1 MVVASSLGSPVSAGS
16 GPSRPLWLEQALTD
30 APDQPGCYLMLDRS
44 EAILYVGKATSLRS
58 RLRTYFQPRTGD
70 TRFFVKLLDGLLG
83 SLQWIVTNNAK
94 EALVLE
100 NELIKKHQPRFN
112 VRLKDDKRYLSL
124 RIGTEHPWPRVE
136 VVRRRKRDDARYFG
150 PYDSASSVR
159 KTLRVLNRYFQLR
172 TCTDSEFRNRSR
184 PCLEHQIGRCPAPC
198 VLEVNRV
205 GYGESLDDTSLFLE
219 GRGGPLL
226 ERIRQKMTAASDAL
240 DYELAAHY
248 RDQITAIERSLVSQH
263 VQLRAAEDLDVLA
276 LYREGPEGVAVFL
289 EVRAGVL
296 LGSRSHRLDNLAT
309 EDEAI
314 LNDLLG
320 ARYMGASPP
329 PPLVLV
335 PVDLPDGDLWREVL
349 SDLRGAEVEI
359 RSPARG
365 EKKRLMELAL
375 TNAKAVHGA
384 RRQQRDEA
392 AAALD
397 ALQRRLHLLE
407 LPTRIEC
414 YDISNIQG
422 TDPTASMVVAT
433 DGRMDKGAVRHF
445 TIRGQDTPDDYAMMR
460 EVLSRRFTH
469 GEELGALPNLVLV
482 DGGKGQLRAAEAVFE
497 ELGIERVELA
507 SIAKART
514 IDSRGRLG
522 PNAPARPL
530 SDAPVRSAERLFR
543 PGRKNPV
550 ILRDGTPA
558 LRLVEQLRDEAH
570 RVAITHHRKRRAKRT
585 LTTGLGE
592 ISGVGPARQRA
603 LLKTF
608 GSLDGVRA
616 ATVEQIAQLPG
627 FSEVLAARVAS
638 SLGPKDS
645 KATS

>member
-1 MVVASSLGSPVSAGS
+1 MSAGS
-16 GPSRPLWLEQALTD
+16 GPSRPPWLEQALAD
-30 APDQPGCYLMLDRS
+30 APDQPGCYLMVDRS

-205 GYGESLDDTSLFLE
+205 RYGESLDETSLFLE
-219 GRGGPLL
+219 GRGGALL
-226 ERIRQKMTAASDAL
+226 ERIRQKMTAASDEL

-248 RDQITAIERSLVSQH
+248 RDQVTAIERSLVSQH

-276 LYREGPEGVAVFL
+276 LYREGSEGVAVVL
-289 EVRAGVL
+289 EVRDGVL

-335 PVDLPDGDLWREVL
+335 PVELPDGALWREVL
-349 SDLRGAEVEI
+349 SDLRGAEVEL

-365 EKKRLMELAL
+365 EKRRLMELAL

-384 RRQQRDEA
+384 RRQQLDEA

-530 SDAPVRSAERLFR
+530 SDDPVRSSERLFR

-592 ISGVGPARQRA
+592 IAGVGPARQRA

-616 ATVEQIAQLPG
+616 ATVAQIAQLPG
-627 FSEVLAARVAS
+627 FSGVLAERVAT
-638 SLGPKDS
+638 SLSPRAS
-645 KATS
+645 KETS